1 MYIYIYMYI
10 CIYVYMYIYIY
21 ICIYVYIPGLQS
33 INVKREAS
41 LLLIIES
48 VWLPRRWART
58 KILVFPDSS
67 PLEQSG
73 CANPYKRNSELVL
86 ATRVELA

>member
-1 MYIYIYMYI
+1 MYI
-10 CIYVYMYIYIY
+10 CIYVYMYI
-21 ICIYVYIPGLQS
+21 CIYVYIYIPGLQS

-48 VWLPRRWART
+48 VWLPRRRART
-58 KILVFPDSS
+58 KILVFPDSR